1 MGFYFLYR
9 KRAIAKLISEKEIAS
24 FSEFSEYNRLDEA
37 QKQYAAHIVSLR
49 EGLGLKEVRVR
60 VTKNRIRYY
69 YDIDDMMKDQ
79 ANQRAIVNPDL
90 VYKYEDDMID
100 IQEGDLEL
108 INEYFDEE
116 LIKQIITEAKSEGK
130 SRILCPICKS
140 TVKSKNFLKHYR
152 KTHENMNERVDFVPF

>member
-1 MGFYFLYR
+1 
-9 KRAIAKLISEKEIAS
+9 
-24 FSEFSEYNRLDEA
+24 
-37 QKQYAAHIVSLR
+37 
-49 EGLGLKEVRVR
+49 LGLKEVRVR